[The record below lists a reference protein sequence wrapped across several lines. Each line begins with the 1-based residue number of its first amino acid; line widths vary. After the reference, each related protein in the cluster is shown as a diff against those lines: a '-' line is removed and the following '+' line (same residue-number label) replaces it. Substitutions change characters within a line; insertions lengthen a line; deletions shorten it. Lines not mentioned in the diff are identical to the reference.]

1 MNEINEC
8 AYMNGYNRDA
18 FFNHCLAK
26 NAPDILD
33 SIESDPEAGSYV
45 AYFEDSE
52 ENEKKARRFASLI
65 ISLIENEDEI
75 YAILREEGDEIE
87 WD

>member
-26 NAPDILD
+26 NAPTFTTQ
-33 SIESDPEAGSYV
+33 S
-45 AYFEDSE
+45 
-52 ENEKKARRFASLI
+52 
-65 ISLIENEDEI
+65 
-75 YAILREEGDEIE
+75 
-87 WD
+87 